1 MGCAGC
7 FPTRVSLPRRS
18 RIQVPETRLEALADL
33 SVVGVDLGKGTFHLV
48 GLDTSG
54 KRVLRLKI
62 RRLALPQ
69 VFDKPPRCII
79 GMEACLSAHF
89 VSRMLR
95 RLGHEPRIIPAI
107 YVKPFSKGQKN
118 DYNDAEAIAE
128 AVLRPNLRAVP
139 EKTQDQLDLQAL
151 HRVRDRLVSRRTA
164 TINQIRAFLLE
175 QGITVRPSP
184 NALRISLFPIL
195 KERAAEISPRM
206 HDVIL
211 GLYDDWMRLD
221 ERVDTISSEIEKIS
235 KQDAECRRLMSVPG
249 IGPII
254 SSAVVAAIG
263 SGEAFTRGRDF
274 GAWLGL
280 VPRQFSTGGRTLLGG
295 ITKRGSTY
303 LRMLFVQ
310 GARVIM
316 MRKKLWDKLS
326 FGVWLKQAD
335 ARMNRH
341 KLAIALANKLARI
354 AWSMLRHGTRFDQ
367 RGDAAMA
374 I

>member
-1 MGCAGC
+1 MTN
-7 FPTRVSLPRRS
+7 TRSKQKFAS
-18 RIQVPETRLEALADL
+18 I
-33 SVVGVDLGKGTFHLV
+33 GVDIGKDVMHIV
-48 GLDTSG
+48 GFDRSG
-54 KRVLRLKI
+54 AIALRKKI
-62 RRLALPQ
+62 RRLSLEDEFSKLPPS
-69 VFDKPPRCII
+69 VV
-79 GMEACLSAHF
+79 GLEASQSAHF
-89 VSRMLR
+89 ISRMLR
-95 RLGHEPRIIPAI
+95 RLGHDPKIIPAK

-164 TINQIRAFLLE
+164 TINQIRCFLLE
-175 QGITVRPSP
+175 HGIAVRPRTH
-184 NALRISLFPIL
+184 ALRVSLEPIL
-195 KERAAEISPRM
+195 MERADEISPRM
-206 HDVIL
+206 RDL
-211 GLYDDWMRLD
+211 LLDLQADWLRLD
-221 ERVDTISSEIEKIS
+221 DRIEAVSAEIKTISEDDE
-235 KQDAECRRLMSVPG
+235 DCRRLMSVPG

-263 SGEAFTRGRDF
+263 TGDAFTRGRDF

-280 VPRQFSTGGRTLLGG
+280 VPRQNSTGGRTVLGR

-310 GARVIM
+310 AARVIM
-316 MRKKLWDKLS
+316 MRKKLWPGLS
-326 FGVWLKQAD
+326 FGTWLLQAD
-335 ARMNRH
+335 ARMNRF

-354 AWSMLRHGTRFDQ
+354 AWSVLHHQRRFDTHLPAPV
-367 RGDAAMA
+367 AA

>member
-1 MGCAGC
+1 MTKSQAVQA
-7 FPTRVSLPRRS
+7 FAS
-18 RIQVPETRLEALADL
+18 I
-33 SVVGVDLGKGTFHLV
+33 GVDIGKEVFHIV
-48 GLDTSG
+48 GFDAEG
-54 KRVLRLKI
+54 KIALRKKVK
-62 RRLALPQ
+62 RLALEQEFQKLAPSI
-69 VFDKPPRCII
+69 V

-95 RLGHEPRIIPAI
+95 RLGHQPRIIPAI

-164 TINQIRAFLLE
+164 TINQIRAFLIE
-175 QGITVRPSP
+175 QGITVRPST

-206 HDVIL
+206 RDVIL
-211 GLYDDWMRLD
+211 GLHDDWMRLD

-254 SSAVVAAIG
+254 SSAVVAAVG
-263 SGEAFTRGRDF
+263 SGEAFDRGRDF

-280 VPRQFSTGGRTLLGG
+280 VPKQFSTGGRTVLGG

-310 GARVIM
+310 AARVIM
-316 MRKKLWDKLS
+316 MRKKLWAKLS
-326 FGVWLKQAD
+326 FGAWLQQAD

-354 AWSMLRHGTRFDQ
+354 AWSVLRHDRAFDAPPV
-367 RGDAAMA
+367 DAPA

>member
-1 MGCAGC
+1 MTKSQSTPAFTAIG
-7 FPTRVSLPRRS
+7 
-18 RIQVPETRLEALADL
+18 I
-33 SVVGVDLGKGTFHLV
+33 DLGKDVFHIVGFDGAGAIALRKKIRRSAFVREFEKLPPSLV
-48 GLDTSG
+48 GL
-54 KRVLRLKI
+54 
-62 RRLALPQ
+62 
-69 VFDKPPRCII
+69 
-79 GMEACLSAHF
+79 EACQSAHF
-89 VSRMLR
+89 ISRTLR
-95 RLGHEPRIIPAI
+95 RLGHTPRIIPAF

-128 AVLRPNLRAVP
+128 AALRPNLRIVP

-164 TINQIRAFLLE
+164 TINQIRCFLLE
-175 QGITVRPSP
+175 LGITVRPRTD
-184 NALRISLFPIL
+184 ALRTSLFPIL
-195 KERAAEISPRM
+195 KDRADEISPRM
-206 HDVIL
+206 RAIIL
-211 GLYDDWMRLD
+211 GLNEDWVRLD
-221 ERVDTISSEIEKIS
+221 ERIDQVSSEIEAIS
-235 KQDAECRRLMSVPG
+235 KSDEDCRRLMTVPG

-263 SGEAFTRGRDF
+263 AGDCFARGRDF

-280 VPRQFSTGGRTLLGG
+280 VPKQFSTGGRTVLGR

-316 MRKKLWDKLS
+316 MRKKLWPKLS
-326 FGVWLKQAD
+326 FGPWLQQAD

-354 AWSMLRHGTRFDQ
+354 ALSVLRTNRSFDEPQ
-367 RGDAAMA
+367 AVPA